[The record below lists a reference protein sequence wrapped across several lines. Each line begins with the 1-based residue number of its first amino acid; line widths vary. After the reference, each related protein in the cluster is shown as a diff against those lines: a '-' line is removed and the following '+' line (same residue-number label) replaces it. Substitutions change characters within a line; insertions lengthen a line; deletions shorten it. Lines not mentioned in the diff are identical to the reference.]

1 LVFFTFGLFAV
12 LVDLFLMDFLTL
24 EDLLVVFLDLVLALA
39 LVFLGTAF
47 FLEAA
52 ADFLVLVVRAF
63 DLDVLLGIGFVPLF
77 LK

>member
-39 LVFLGTAF
+39 LVFLVTAF